1 MYRLTSVSGGS
12 FELVRA
18 DDFKCPALTPTTTER
33 RLRARY
39 FSQDTLNR
47 AVHRDNNTVD
57 VKLRL
62 VLRKF
67 DFIVVNSRSLN
78 REWKLAS
85 MKSYKNISKYDC
97 CPNDTFSWV
106 SFEFMLQRHP
116 GGYSSTVVMPAVVLV
131 LLTLLTFW
139 MDPTEMDRLI
149 LATVDVVSH
158 ILFLQHL
165 GHLLPA
171 NGDQTPL
178 IIATARADDF
188 QCPDNSTA
196 ITRLKSH
203 VFCNYDPYIR
213 PVRLYNETVDVRL
226 RLVLKKIHFDEKR
239 DTVHVY
245 SLFGLIWTDYH
256 LLWNPAEY
264 ENIEELRVSSYSLW
278 TPDIGVY
285 TSADETSFTP
295 YMRPTICIV
304 HSDGK
309 VNCVPPSRHTASCS
323 ADLTRWPYD
332 THTCDL
338 VLGSWTHTGEKVN
351 ISLMKPSIYLH
362 DYNMN
367 REWEL
372 VSMTSYRESGRFP
385 CCPNDTYPAVIFQI
399 VLQRHSGSYTAI
411 VVAPAIVL
419 ILMTLV
425 TWMKGDQSDRMIFAI
440 TDVFAHF
447 LFLQYLGN
455 ILPPNGDSSPL
466 IEEQPSTSTRA
477 IARIV
482 GTSKSSV
489 WRILHGQ
496 QLYPYHPT
504 RVHGVGPA
512 DFVPR
517 VQFCQWLLNQCLHQ
531 PNFLNHVF
539 FSDEAQFTRDGW
551 FNCRNSHVWADENP
565 NVTVVGYHQARF
577 SVDVWAC
584 IIGDHLIGP
593 FLLPPRLNGPFC
605 KVVLERII
613 PTLLEDVP
621 LIVRR
626 QMWVQHDGAPAHFSI
641 VSQDY
646 LDGRWIGRGGPVPWP
661 SRSPDLTP
669 LDYFVWGHVEKPDL
683 RYACR

>member
-1 MYRLTSVSGGS
+1 MAKSVI
-12 FELVRA
+12 
-18 DDFKCPALTPTTTER
+18 P
-33 RLRARY
+33 
-39 FSQDTLNR
+39 FSIC
-47 AVHRDNNTVD
+47 TV
-57 VKLRL
+57 
-62 VLRKF
+62 F
-67 DFIVVNSRSLN
+67 
-78 REWKLAS
+78 
-85 MKSYKNISKYDC
+85 
-97 CPNDTFSWV
+97 
-106 SFEFMLQRHP
+106 
-116 GGYSSTVVMPAVVLV
+116 
-131 LLTLLTFW
+131 
-139 MDPTEMDRLI
+139 
-149 LATVDVVSH
+149 
-158 ILFLQHL
+158 LFLV
-165 GHLLPA
+165 
-171 NGDQTPL
+171 
-178 IIATARADDF
+178 ATARADDF

-466 IEEQPSTSTRA
+466 IVTFYRDSM
-477 IARIV
+477 
-482 GTSKSSV
+482 
-489 WRILHGQ
+489 
-496 QLYPYHPT
+496 
-504 RVHGVGPA
+504 
-512 DFVPR
+512 
-517 VQFCQWLLNQCLHQ
+517 
-531 PNFLNHVF
+531 FLATMAVL
-539 FSDEAQFTRDGW
+539 T
-551 FNCRNSHVWADENP
+551 
-565 NVTVVGYHQARF
+565 TV
-577 SVDVWAC
+577 
-584 IIGDHLIGP
+584 
-593 FLLPPRLNGPFC
+593 
-605 KVVLERII
+605 
-613 PTLLEDVP
+613 
-621 LIVRR
+621 IVRGLR
-626 QMWVQHDGAPAHFSI
+626 KASGSPPVWISGLSSLVLQNRFGQILIFHSLDPKGAAAVSETSGDEGDSLVDGAD
-641 VSQDY
+641 SQASSSWTTFTSL
-646 LDGRWIGRGGPVPWP
+646 LDVTC
-661 SRSPDLTP
+661 LVVALVT
-669 LDYFVWGHVEKPDL
+669 YFVLLLGFIP
-683 RYACR
+683 